1 MKRAVNIRLDEQII
15 CMLNQLAE
23 ELETTKTE
31 IVERAIELFSKEKK
45 IEQNNL
51 LQFAGIIKPSEAD
64 AMLRAISEDK
74 NSKDVDFKL
83 WKNML

>member
-31 IVERAIELFSKEKK
+31 IVERAIELFSKENK

-64 AMLRAISEDK
+64 AMLRAIREDK

-83 WKNML
+83 